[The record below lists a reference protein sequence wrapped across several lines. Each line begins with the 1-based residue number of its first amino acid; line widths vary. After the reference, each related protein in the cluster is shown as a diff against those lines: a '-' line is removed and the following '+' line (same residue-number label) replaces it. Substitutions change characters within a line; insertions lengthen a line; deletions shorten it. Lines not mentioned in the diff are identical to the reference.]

1 VPLNRRRFFVPEV
14 IQTSVIDCGPA
25 SLKALLEGFRI
36 RASYGRLREACQTDV
51 DGTSI
56 DTLEVVAEQL
66 GLAAQQILVPL
77 DHVLMSEAETFPA
90 IAVVRGANGTAHFV
104 VAWRR
109 HGPLVQVMDPA
120 RGRLWMT
127 HQSFL
132 DQMVVHSMPVPAAAW
147 REWAGTEA
155 FLRPLRK
162 RLRTIGLAKRDVVAQ
177 IDSAVADSSWRALA
191 TIDAAARMIASLQSA
206 GALSRRH
213 GLRTLAALTG
223 SNHVSAASSIAEQ
236 YWSVRST
243 SADNATPDTLNL
255 RGAVLVN
262 VKGTRRDRTTA
273 RNTEDA
279 ATQATLS
286 PELCAALHEPAVR
299 PLRALWRG
307 LIADGVLGPAI
318 AMLALSVAVI
328 GVVFEAVLLRSALEM
343 GSLLHAPE
351 QRLWA
356 GAALVGFAALL
367 LGVEFVLASAERRMG
382 SHLEGRLRAMFLDKI
397 PRLADAYFQSRPVA
411 DMLERSHTLHT
422 LRALPRLG
430 LRFSRVGLELLV
442 TALAIAWLSPQTAML
457 AIAAAVAAAAIP
469 LLGQASV
476 AERDLRAR
484 THTGA
489 LARFHLDAL
498 LGRTTIEA
506 HGAVR
511 TIEREHESLLAE
523 WAGAVLA
530 LQRASMTTEGLQML
544 VGFGLV
550 AWILLGQFGTGNSI
564 GLLLQTYWLLNL
576 PALGYELA
584 LIAREYPGYRST
596 ILRVLEPLGAPDFR
610 CVGSTAEPPRPVP
623 VSTEGVRIQARGVS
637 VRSAG
642 HSILEAIDFD
652 VAPGTHV
659 AIVGASG
666 AGKSSLLGL
675 LLGWQR
681 PAEGDLLVDER
692 PLDSE
697 RVDDLRRATAWVDPA
712 VQIWNRPLLENL
724 LYGSN
729 NLEEVGRVLDTC
741 GLLSVV
747 AKLPQ
752 GLGTPLGEGGALL
765 SAGEA
770 QRVRLA
776 RAMLRK
782 NTRLAVLDEP
792 FLGLERD
799 RRRTLLAHARQ
810 RWEGCTLLYVT
821 HDISETRAFDRVF
834 VMEKGQLV
842 EDGEPLHLAQAPST
856 RYRRMLQAQE
866 SQLRRLAANGDWKR
880 IRLESGRILSD
891 HLRASEQSA

>member
-14 IQTSVIDCGPA
+14 IQTSAIDCGPA
-25 SLKALLEGFRI
+25 SIKALLEGFHI

-56 DTLEVVAEQL
+56 DTLEVVAKQL

-77 DHVLMSEAETFPA
+77 DHVLMSEAETLPA

-120 RGRLWMT
+120 RGRLWLT
-127 HQSFL
+127 RQSFL
-132 DQMVVHSMPVPAAAW
+132 DQMVAHSMAVPAAAW

-162 RLRTIGLAKRDVVAQ
+162 RLRAIGLTKRDVVAQ

-191 TIDAAARMIASLQSA
+191 TVDAAARMIASLQSA

-213 GLRTLAALTG
+213 GLKSLAALTAHT
-223 SNHVSAASSIAEQ
+223 SDVSAAGSIAEQ

-243 SADNATPDTLNL
+243 SPDNATPDTLIL

-262 VKGTRRDRTTA
+262 VKGTRRDRTNKA
-273 RNTEDA
+273 EPVM
-279 ATQATLS
+279 QATLS
-286 PELCAALHEPAVR
+286 PELSAALHEPAVR
-299 PLRALWRG
+299 PLKALWQG
-307 LIADGVLGPAI
+307 LIEDGVLGPAV
-318 AMLALSVAVI
+318 AMLALSIAVI

-411 DMLERSHTLHT
+411 DMLERSHALHT

-430 LRFSRVGLELLV
+430 LRFSRVGLELVV
-442 TALAIAWLSPQTAML
+442 TALAIAWLSPQIAML
-457 AIAAAVAAAAIP
+457 AIVAAVAAAAIP

-511 TIEREHESLLAE
+511 TIEREHEGLLAE

-530 LQRASMTTEGLQML
+530 LQRASITTEGLQML

-584 LIAREYPGYRST
+584 LIAREYPAYRST

-610 CVGSTAEPPRPVP
+610 SARSTAEPPTPVP

-642 HSILEAIDFD
+642 HSILEPIDFD
-652 VAPGTHV
+652 IAPGTHV

-692 PLDSE
+692 PLDSD
-697 RVDDLRRATAWVDPA
+697 RVDNLRLATAWVDPG

-799 RRRTLLAHARQ
+799 RRRTLLAHVRQ

-842 EDGEPLHLAQAPST
+842 ENGEPLHLAQTPST

-866 SQLRRLAANGDWKR
+866 SQLRRMVANGDWKR
-880 IRLESGRILSD
+880 IRLESGRIVSD